1 MRCLETSQRLSQFV
15 GEDIYNVVPFL
26 FSNYRI
32 YMALDE
38 TMKTTLIYVLR
49 LFTFDVA
56 NIEIACDKASE
67 RKWENLR
74 TA

>member
-15 GEDIYNVVPFL
+15 GEAIYNVVPFL

-38 TMKTTLIYVLR
+38 VMKTTLIYV
-49 LFTFDVA
+49 
-56 NIEIACDKASE
+56 
-67 RKWENLR
+67 
-74 TA
+74 